1 MKGKRLAFID
11 IETTGTNPE
20 KHEIIELACVLV
32 DEDDKGGYKIIDEF
46 EMKIKPTHLETAEQD
61 ALRIN
66 GYNDG
71 DWLFAYNLAEAMGHL
86 AKKCDGTVMVAQNI
100 SFDYSFIVK
109 AFHAAGIAD
118 PFFYAK
124 LDTIPMA
131 YLKHRDNPR
140 LTTYTLRSL
149 CDFYGIKNTQAHTA
163 LADTRATFE
172 VFKMLMSG
180 K

>member
-1 MKGKRLAFID
+1 MRGKRLAFID
-11 IETTGTNPE
+11 IETTGVIPG

-32 DEDDKGGYKIIDEF
+32 DEDGVGGFKLVDEF
-46 EMKIKPTHLETAEQD
+46 EMKVKPTHLETAQED

-71 DWLFAYNLAEAMGHL
+71 DWLFAYSLAEAMGHL
-86 AKKCDGTVMVAQNI
+86 AKKCDGAVMVAQNV
-100 SFDYSFIVK
+100 SFDYSFIERALYTTGVS
-109 AFHAAGIAD
+109 D

-131 YLKHRDNPR
+131 YLRHKDNQK
-140 LTTYTLRSL
+140 LTSYTLRSL
-149 CDFYGIKNTQAHTA
+149 CEFYGIKNIQAHTA
-163 LADTRATFE
+163 LADARATFE

>member
-11 IETTGTNPE
+11 IETTGVIPG

-32 DEDDKGGYKIIDEF
+32 DEDGNGGFKIINEF
-46 EMKIKPTHLETAEQD
+46 EMKVKPTHLETAEEE

-71 DWLFAYNLAEAMGHL
+71 DWLFACSLAEAMGHL
-86 AKKCDGTVMVAQNI
+86 AKKCDGAVMVAQNV
-100 SFDYSFIVK
+100 SFDYAFIER
-109 AFHAAGIAD
+109 ALFETGTAD

-131 YLKHRDNPR
+131 FVRHKDNSK
-140 LTTYTLRSL
+140 LTSYTLRSL
-149 CDFYGIKNTQAHTA
+149 CEFYGIKNTQAHTA
-163 LADTRATFE
+163 LADARATFE
-172 VFKMLMSG
+172 VFKMLMIG

>member
-11 IETTGTNPE
+11 IETTGIHPE

-32 DEDDKGGYKIIDEF
+32 DEDMGGYKIVGEF
-46 EMKIKPTHLETAEQD
+46 EMKIKPTHLETAEPE
-61 ALRIN
+61 ALRVN
-66 GYNDG
+66 GYSDG
-71 DWLFAYNLAEAMGHL
+71 DWLFACSLTEALTHL
-86 AKKCDGTVMVAQNI
+86 AKKCEGTVMVAQNV
-100 SFDYSFIVK
+100 SFDYAFIQK
-109 AFHAAGIAD
+109 GFHTCEIAD

-131 YLKHRDNPR
+131 YLRHRDNPK
-140 LTTYTLRSL
+140 LSSYTLRSL
-149 CDFYGIKNTQAHTA
+149 CEFYGIKNTQAHTA
-163 LADTRATFE
+163 LADARATFE

>member
-11 IETTGTNPE
+11 IETTGIHPE

-32 DEDDKGGYKIIDEF
+32 DEDGAGYRVVDEF
-46 EMKIKPTHLETAEQD
+46 EMKVKPIHLETAEPD
-61 ALRIN
+61 ALRVN

-71 DWLFAYNLAEAMGHL
+71 DWLFACSLTEALTHL
-86 AKKCDGTVMVAQNI
+86 AKKCDGAVMVAQNV
-100 SFDYSFIVK
+100 SFDYGFIAK
-109 AFHAAGIAD
+109 GFHVVGVAD

-131 YLKHRDNPR
+131 YVRHRDNPR
-140 LTTYTLRSL
+140 LTSYTLRSL
-149 CDFYGIKNTQAHTA
+149 CEFYGVKNAQAHTA
-163 LADTRATFE
+163 LADARATFE

>member
-32 DEDDKGGYKIIDEF
+32 DEKDGVYTIVDEF
-46 EMKIKPTHLETAEQD
+46 EMKIKPTHLETAEEE

-66 GYNDG
+66 GYNDA
-71 DWLFAYNLAEAMGHL
+71 DWLFAYSLLEALGHL
-86 AKKCDGTVMVAQNI
+86 SKKADGCVMVAQNV
-100 SFDYSFIVK
+100 SFDYSFLIK
-109 AFHAAGIAD
+109 GFHATGIAD

-131 YLKHRDNPR
+131 YLALRKNPNI
-140 LTTYTLRSL
+140 TSYTLRSL
-149 CDFYGIKNTQAHTA
+149 ADHFGIQNDRAHTA
-163 LADTRATFE
+163 LADTRVTVE
-172 VFKMLMSG
+172 IFKRLMAL
-180 K
+180 